1 MTTAFVAIIV
11 FGLLVLIHELGHF
24 TVAKLVDIKVH
35 EFSIGMGPKLAQIK
49 KGETA
54 YSIRALPLG
63 GYVRMEGEDEESDD
77 LRSYNNKSVLSR
89 IAVIFAGPFMNF
101 ILAIGLF
108 SIIFYYIGT
117 PTTRIDEV
125 IPQSP
130 AQHMGIRSG
139 DIIHSIDGE
148 RMGTWQDIIDAI
160 GNSDENPIDIVIIR
174 DGNKVEKVVEPTRDA
189 DTDRIT
195 IGIVATM
202 ERSIFLSVQNGFIV
216 IKAITADIL
225 TFLKGLITGKS
236 NVAGEVMG
244 PIGILSLVGE
254 VAKTGWL
261 DIINL
266 TAVLSVNLGLINL
279 LPIPALDG
287 SKIMFLLAEVVRGK
301 PIDPE
306 KEGMVHLIG
315 FGILI
320 TLMLFIT
327 YKDILNLFG

>member
-35 EFSIGMGPKLAQIK
+35 EFSIGMGPKLAQVK

-63 GYVRMEGEDEESDD
+63 GYVRMEGEDEASDD

-101 ILAIGLF
+101 VLAICLF

-130 AQHMGIRSG
+130 AQDIGIRSG
-139 DIIHSIDGE
+139 DIIHSIDGK
-148 RMGTWQDIIDAI
+148 RMDTWQDVIDAI

-174 DGNKVEKVVEPTRDA
+174 DGNKMEKTVRATRDA

-195 IGIVATM
+195 IGIVAAM
-202 ERSIFLSVQNGFIV
+202 EKSVFLSVQNGFIM
-216 IKAITADIL
+216 IKDITIDVL
-225 TFLKGLITGKS
+225 TFLKGLVTGGS
-236 NVAGEVMG
+236 NVSGEVMG

-261 DIINL
+261 DIVNL

-287 SKIMFLLAEVVRGK
+287 SRIMFLLAEVLRGK

-306 KEGMVHLIG
+306 KEGVVHLIG

>member
-35 EFSIGMGPKLAQIK
+35 EFSIGMGPKLAQVK

-130 AQHMGIRSG
+130 AQHMGLRSG
-139 DIIHSIDGE
+139 DIIHSIDGK
-148 RMGTWQDIIDAI
+148 RMDTWQDVIDAI
-160 GNSDENPIDIVIIR
+160 GNSGENPIDIVIIR
-174 DGNKVEKVVEPTRDA
+174 DDNKVEKTVKPTRDV

-195 IGIVATM
+195 IGIMAAM
-202 ERSIFLSVQNGFIV
+202 EKSVFLSVQNGFIV
-216 IKAITADIL
+216 IKDITIDVL
-225 TFLKGLITGKS
+225 TFLKGLVTGRT
-236 NVAGEVMG
+236 NIAGEVMG

-261 DIINL
+261 DIVNL

>member
-35 EFSIGMGPKLAQIK
+35 EFSIGMGPKLAQVK

-77 LRSYNNKSVLSR
+77 LRSYNNKSALSR

-108 SIIFYYIGT
+108 SIIFYYVGT

-130 AQHMGIRSG
+130 AQHIGIRSG
-139 DIIHSIDGE
+139 DIIHSIDGK
-148 RMGTWQDIIDAI
+148 RMDTWQDVIDAI

-174 DGNKVEKVVEPTRDA
+174 DGNKMEKTVRATRDA

-195 IGIVATM
+195 IGIVAAM
-202 ERSIFLSVQNGFIV
+202 EKSVFLSVQNGFIM
-216 IKAITADIL
+216 IKDITIDVL
-225 TFLKGLITGKS
+225 TFLKGLVTGGS
-236 NVAGEVMG
+236 NVSGEVMG

-261 DIINL
+261 DIVNL

-287 SKIMFLLAEVVRGK
+287 SRIMFLLAEVLRGK

-306 KEGMVHLIG
+306 KEGVVHLIG

>member
-1 MTTAFVAIIV
+1 MATAFVAIIV

-35 EFSIGMGPKLAQIK
+35 EFAIGMGPKLLQAK
-49 KGETA
+49 RGETA

-63 GYVRMEGEDEESDD
+63 GYVRMEGADEESDD
-77 LRSYNNKSVLSR
+77 LRSFNNKPVLAR

-101 ILAIGLF
+101 ILAMGLF
-108 SIIFYYIGT
+108 SIIFYFVGT
-117 PTTRIDEV
+117 PTTRISEV
-125 IPQSP
+125 MPQSP
-130 AQHMGIRSG
+130 AQHIGMQGG
-139 DIIHSIDGE
+139 DIIHSINGE
-148 RMGTWQDIIDAI
+148 KMGTWQNIIDAI
-160 GNSDENPIDIVIIR
+160 GNSGGKPIDITIIR
-174 DGNKVEKVVEPTRDA
+174 NGNKIEKTVTPTRDT
-189 DTDRIT
+189 DTNRIT
-195 IGIVATM
+195 IGIITAM
-202 ERSIFLSVQNGFIV
+202 ERSIISSIRNGVVV

-225 TFLKGLITGKS
+225 AFLRGLISRKPD
-236 NVAGEVMG
+236 VAGKVMG
-244 PIGILSLVGE
+244 PVGIINLVGQ

-261 DIINL
+261 DILNL

-287 SKIMFLLAEVVRGK
+287 SRIVFLFAEILRGK

-306 KEGMVHLIG
+306 KEGMIHLIG

-327 YKDILNLFG
+327 YKDILNFL

>member
-1 MTTAFVAIIV
+1 MTTVFVAIVV

-35 EFSIGMGPKLAQIK
+35 EFSIGMGPKLAQVK

-101 ILAIGLF
+101 VLAIGLF
-108 SIIFYYIGT
+108 SIIFYYIGA
-117 PTTRIDEV
+117 PTTRISEV

-130 AQHMGIRSG
+130 AQHIGLRSG

-148 RMGTWQDIIDAI
+148 RMGTWQDVIDAI
-160 GNSDENPIDIVIIR
+160 GNSEENPIDVIIIR
-174 DGNKVEKVVEPTRDA
+174 DNNKVEKTVRPIRDA

-195 IGIVATM
+195 IGIVTTM
-202 ERSIFLSVQNGFIV
+202 ERSVFSSVKNGFIV
-216 IKAITADIL
+216 IKAITIDIL
-225 TFLKGLITGKS
+225 TFLKGLVTGRS
-236 NVAGEVMG
+236 NVTGEVMG

>member
-1 MTTAFVAIIV
+1 MTTVFVAIVV

-24 TVAKLVDIKVH
+24 AVAKLVDIKVH
-35 EFSIGMGPKLAQIK
+35 EFSIGMGPKLAQVK

-101 ILAIGLF
+101 VLAIGLF
-108 SIIFYYIGT
+108 SIIFYYIGA
-117 PTTRIDEV
+117 PTTRISEV
-125 IPQSP
+125 IPESP
-130 AQHMGIRSG
+130 AQHMGLRSG

-160 GNSDENPIDIVIIR
+160 GNSDENPIDVIIIR
-174 DGNKVEKVVEPTRDA
+174 DDNKVEKIVRPIRDA

-195 IGIVATM
+195 IGIVTTM
-202 ERSIFLSVQNGFIV
+202 ERSVFSSVKNGFIV
-216 IKAITADIL
+216 IKAITIDIL
-225 TFLKGLITGKS
+225 TFLKGLVTGRS
-236 NVAGEVMG
+236 NVTGEVMG